1 MDVFDLRQKIVHEYS
16 EFVRSFVKVKE
27 PRLLEFVEQV
37 LKDEAL
43 WPQPLI
49 QMNPSFEPGGW
60 IDDLVAKKL
69 IHPECGKVF
78 RGKKNEDQVGKKML
92 LHRHQVEAIEAANRG
107 ESYVLTTG
115 TGSGKSLAYIIT
127 IVDHILRQGKGKG
140 IKAIVVYPM
149 NALCNSQVQEL
160 EKFLTLGY
168 PEGPFLSL
176 HWAGIL
182 GRS

>member
-60 IDDLVAKKL
+60 IDDLV
-69 IHPECGKVF
+69 KVSPTLS
-78 RGKKNEDQVGKKML
+78 RL
-92 LHRHQVEAIEAANRG
+92 
-107 ESYVLTTG
+107 S
-115 TGSGKSLAYIIT
+115 IT
-127 IVDHILRQGKGKG
+127 
-140 IKAIVVYPM
+140 
-149 NALCNSQVQEL
+149 
-160 EKFLTLGY
+160 F
-168 PEGPFLSL
+168 
-176 HWAGIL
+176 
-182 GRS
+182 